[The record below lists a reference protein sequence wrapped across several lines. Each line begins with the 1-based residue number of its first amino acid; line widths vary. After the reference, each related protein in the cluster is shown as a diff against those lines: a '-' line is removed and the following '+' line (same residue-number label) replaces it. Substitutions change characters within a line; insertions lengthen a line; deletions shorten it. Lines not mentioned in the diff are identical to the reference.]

1 MPRWKISAACAY
13 ARYCE
18 WVCCHKIL
26 LNALLASLIGPCL
39 LAGCASYPGSPM
51 LVVTPPATPQNG
63 QSPGSPP
70 AASGATSAS
79 ANETQRAP
87 PTTKEQVTVTAPRPE
102 RSLPALPPEEFFN
115 CMQQSPG
122 GVGQP
127 SSNGQPQID
136 FRQASICEHQL
147 NWEKRTV
154 VEACLNRNGNT
165 ALPRVIQA
173 CTEALDRKIF
183 QGNDRF
189 FLFANRADAYFAQ
202 GDKQRAL
209 DDYNEAV
216 KLAPRNAELYYN
228 RGVFYAAQPD
238 DDAALRDFDT
248 AMDLN
253 PKLVPVLRQRAKIYQ
268 ARGNLGGALADFSA
282 AIGLQPKTAALW
294 SERGYVFLVQHDYE
308 SAVKDQAQAIRLD
321 PKLARAYFLRG
332 AAFGDLGDSRN
343 AVSDLVTAVNLDPSL
358 ARYVATKGKTA
369 LLTLPLPP

>member
-1 MPRWKISAACAY
+1 
-13 ARYCE
+13 
-18 WVCCHKIL
+18 VLVLHKIL
-26 LNALLASLIGPCL
+26 LNALLASLIGSCL
-39 LAGCASYPGSPM
+39 LTGCASYSGSPM

-63 QSPGSPP
+63 QSPSGSPG
-70 AASGATSAS
+70 ASGATSAS
-79 ANETQRAP
+79 ANETPTAP

-102 RSLPALPPEEFFN
+102 RPLPALPPEEFFN

-122 GVGQP
+122 GSDP
-127 SSNGQPQID
+127 KNID
-136 FRQASICEHQL
+136 LTQASMCEHQL

-154 VEACLNRNGNT
+154 VETCLNRNGNT

-173 CTEALDRKIF
+173 CTESLDHKIF
-183 QGNDRF
+183 EGNDRF

-228 RGVFYAAQPD
+228 RGVFYVAQSD

-248 AMDLN
+248 AMGLN
-253 PKLVPVLRQRAKIYQ
+253 PKLVPVLRQRARIYQ
-268 ARGNLGGALADFSA
+268 ARGNLGGALADYSA

-294 SERGYVFLVQHDYE
+294 SERGYVFVIQHDYE
-308 SAVKDQAQAIRLD
+308 SAVKDQAQAIQLD